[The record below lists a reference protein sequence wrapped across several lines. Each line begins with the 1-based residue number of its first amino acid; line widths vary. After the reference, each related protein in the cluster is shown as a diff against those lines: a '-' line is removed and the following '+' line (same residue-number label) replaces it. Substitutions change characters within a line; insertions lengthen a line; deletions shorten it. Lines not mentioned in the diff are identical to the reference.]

1 MYKESCSLHVMNC
14 DMFMAMAKQEHK
26 YALSMWLVV
35 PTEEH
40 VFTLSV
46 RTLL

>member
-1 MYKESCSLHVMNC
+1 MNY

-35 PTEEH
+35 PTEGY

-46 RTLL
+46 HTDSIIASGV